1 MTAPLRARGRPR
13 TKPAELR
20 REELLDAAQRLFL
33 DKGIGATSI
42 DDIASA
48 AEVAKG
54 TFYLYFAS
62 KEVLLHELQ
71 ERFVTRF
78 LERLEAAMDRCG
90 PDRWRLRLQAWV
102 KTIIEGYL
110 ENIRLHDV
118 IFHETHHQQ
127 YDRHSMTHNP
137 VIDQL
142 TTLFGGGAKAGA
154 WVSED
159 PRATAIMFFH
169 AMHGGVDAAIADS
182 KKVNRVKLIRS
193 ITTFIERAVNAT

>member
-1 MTAPLRARGRPR
+1 MRARGRPR

-33 DKGIGATSI
+33 DKGIAATSI

-71 ERFVTRF
+71 ERFVSAF

-90 PDRWRLRLQAWV
+90 PDRWRPRLQAWV

-110 ENIRLHDV
+110 ENVRLHDV
-118 IFHETHHQQ
+118 IFHETHQE
-127 YDRHSMTHNP
+127 YDRHSMSHNP

-142 TTLFGGGAKAGA
+142 TTLFGGGSKAGA

-159 PRATAIMFFH
+159 PRATAVMFFH
-169 AMHGGVDAAIADS
+169 AMHGAVDSAIADN
-182 KKVNRVKLIRS
+182 KRVNRAKLIRS

>member
-1 MTAPLRARGRPR
+1 VTAPVRARGRPR

-54 TFYLYFAS
+54 TFYLYFSS

-71 ERFVTRF
+71 ERFVAAF
-78 LERLEAAMDRCG
+78 LQRLEVAMDGCG
-90 PDRWRLRLQAWV
+90 PDRWRPRLQAWV

-110 ENIRLHDV
+110 ENVRLHDV
-118 IFHETHHQQ
+118 IFHETHQQ
-127 YDRHSMTHNP
+127 YDRHSMSHNP

-142 TTLFGGGAKAGA
+142 TTLFGEGARAGA

-159 PRATAIMFFH
+159 PRATAVMFFH
-169 AMHGGVDAAIADS
+169 ALHGGVDAAIADH
-182 KKVNRVKLIRS
+182 KKVNRAKLIRS
-193 ITTFIERAVNAT
+193 ITTFIERALNAT

>member
-1 MTAPLRARGRPR
+1 VTAPLRARGRPR

-54 TFYLYFAS
+54 TFYLYFSS

-71 ERFVTRF
+71 ERFVTAF
-78 LERLEAAMDRCG
+78 LQRLEVAMDRCG
-90 PDRWRLRLQAWV
+90 PDRWRPRLQAWV

-110 ENIRLHDV
+110 ENVRLHDV
-118 IFHETHHQQ
+118 IFHESHQQ
-127 YDRHSMTHNP
+127 YDRHSMSHNP

-142 TTLFGGGAKAGA
+142 TTLFGEGAKAGA

-159 PRATAIMFFH
+159 PRATAVMFFH
-169 AMHGGVDAAIADS
+169 ALHGGVDAAIADN
-182 KKVNRVKLIRS
+182 KKVNSARLIRS
-193 ITTFIERAVNAT
+193 ITTFIERALNAT

>member
-20 REELLDAAQRLFL
+20 REELLEAAQRLFL
-33 DKGIGATSI
+33 DKGIAATSI

-54 TFYLYFAS
+54 TFYLYFSS

-71 ERFVTRF
+71 EHFVARF
-78 LERLEAAMDRCG
+78 LERLEAAMDQCG
-90 PDRWRLRLQAWV
+90 PDRWRPRLQAWV

-110 ENIRLHDV
+110 ENLRLHDV
-118 IFHETHHQQ
+118 IFHETHAQ

-159 PRATAIMFFH
+159 PRATAVMFFH
-169 AMHGGVDAAIADS
+169 AVHGAVDAAIADS
-182 KKVNRVKLIRS
+182 KKVNRARLIRS

>member
-1 MTAPLRARGRPR
+1 M
-13 TKPAELR
+13 
-20 REELLDAAQRLFL
+20 DAAQRLFL

-54 TFYLYFAS
+54 TFYLYFSS

-71 ERFVTRF
+71 ERFVAAF
-78 LERLEAAMDRCG
+78 LQRLEAAMDRCG
-90 PDRWRLRLQAWV
+90 PDRWRPRLQAWV

-110 ENIRLHDV
+110 ENVRLHDV
-118 IFHETHHQQ
+118 IFHETHQE
-127 YDRHSMTHNP
+127 YDRHSMSHNP

-142 TTLFGGGAKAGA
+142 TTLFGEGAKAGA

-159 PRATAIMFFH
+159 PRATAVMFFH
-169 AMHGGVDAAIADS
+169 ALHGGVDSAIADS
-182 KKVNRVKLIRS
+182 KKVNRAKLIRS

>member
-1 MTAPLRARGRPR
+1 MRARGRPR

-71 ERFVTRF
+71 ERFVAAF
-78 LERLEAAMDRCG
+78 LQRLEAAMDRCG
-90 PDRWRLRLQAWV
+90 PGRWRPRLQVWV

-110 ENIRLHDV
+110 ENVRLHDV
-118 IFHETHHQQ
+118 IFHETHQQ
-127 YDRHSMTHNP
+127 YDRHSMNHNP

-142 TTLFGGGAKAGA
+142 TTLFGEGAKAGA

-169 AMHGGVDAAIADS
+169 ALHGGVDSAIADN
-182 KKVNRVKLIRS
+182 KKVNRAKLIRS